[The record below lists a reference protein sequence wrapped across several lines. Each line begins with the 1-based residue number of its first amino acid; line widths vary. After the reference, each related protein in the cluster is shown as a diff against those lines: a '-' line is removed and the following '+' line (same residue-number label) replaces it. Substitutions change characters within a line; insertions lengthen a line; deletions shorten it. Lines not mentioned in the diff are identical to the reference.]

1 MIEMNMATGDAS
13 AATAAAAAAAAAAG
27 QTAASRKRS
36 HEALGVQA
44 APVDA
49 FKQRQQ
55 TSLNS
60 KKSKA

>member
-13 AATAAAAAAAAAAG
+13 AATAAAAAAAAG